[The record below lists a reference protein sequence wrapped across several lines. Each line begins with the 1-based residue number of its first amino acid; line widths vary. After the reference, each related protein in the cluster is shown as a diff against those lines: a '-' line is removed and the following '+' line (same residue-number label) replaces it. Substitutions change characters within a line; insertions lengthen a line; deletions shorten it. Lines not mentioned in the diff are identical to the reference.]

1 MYENKSL
8 IPDWD
13 TFRLVL
19 AIDRFGG
26 ISGAAKSLGVTHATI
41 SRRLARAENE
51 AGMQFFD
58 RLPAGLRLTKVGAAV
73 LKQAQTMEP
82 GLDQLERALV
92 STETGLAG
100 PLRITLPPLL
110 LTGNLAG
117 SIARFAEANPDI
129 ELHFVGDNQLLNLH
143 QREADVA
150 IRVTHKPPETLWGRK
165 LTEQSSGF
173 YAGTYWV
180 NKIQTSQ
187 DVHSLKLPL
196 ISFSSWASPVPKII
210 RAVCPNARVVARC
223 DDMVT
228 AVQMVKTGL
237 GVTRMPRFLGE
248 EMEGVSR
255 LEFLP
260 WENYFPIWCLTHPE
274 LRNAPRVKTF
284 MRFIGSTIAEQQD
297 AYFVKQN

>member
-26 ISGAAKSLGVTHATI
+26 ISGAAKSLGVTHATV
-41 SRRLARAENE
+41 SRRLARAEGE
-51 AGMQFFD
+51 ANMLFFE

-73 LKQAQTMEP
+73 LAQAEDMES
-82 GLDQLERALV
+82 GLDQLERRLV
-92 STETGLAG
+92 STETSLAG

-110 LTGNLAG
+110 LIGDLAG
-117 SIARFAEANPDI
+117 TVSRFARAHPEI
-129 ELHFVGDNQLLNLH
+129 ELHVVGDNQLLNLH

-165 LTEQSSGF
+165 VTEQSAGF
-173 YAGTYWV
+173 YAGTDWLAE
-180 NKIQTSQ
+180 NPISK
-187 DVHSLKLPL
+187 DLHAFELPL
-196 ISFSSWASPVPKII
+196 ISFSSWASPIPKIVKT
-210 RAVCPNARVVARC
+210 VCSNARVVARC
-223 DDMVT
+223 DDMVA
-228 AVQMVKTGL
+228 AVQMVKAGL

-248 EMEGVSR
+248 GTAGVTR

-260 WENYFPIWCLTHPE
+260 WERYFPIWVLTHPE
-274 LRNAPRVKTF
+274 LRNAPRVKAF
-284 MRFIGSTIAEQQD
+284 MRFVSSYIAERRSK
-297 AYFVKQN
+297 YVVE

>member
-8 IPDWD
+8 ISDWD

-51 AGMQFFD
+51 AGLPFFD
-58 RLPAGLRLTKVGAAV
+58 RLPAGLRLTQVGTAI
-73 LKQAQTMEP
+73 LQQAEAMEP
-82 GLDQLERALV
+82 GLHRLERALV
-92 STETGLAG
+92 ATETGLAG

-110 LTGNLAG
+110 LTGDLAG
-117 SIARFAEANPDI
+117 TIAKFAQAHPEI
-129 ELHFVGDNQLLNLH
+129 ELHFVGDNQLANLH

-165 LTEQSSGF
+165 LTEQSAGF
-173 YAGTYWV
+173 YASSDWWAK
-180 NKIQTSQ
+180 NPNPQ
-187 DVHSLKLPL
+187 DLQARTLPL
-196 ISFSSWASPVPKII
+196 ISFASWPSPVPKII
-210 RAVCPNARVVARC
+210 KTVCPNARVVAQC

-228 AVQMVKTGL
+228 AVQMVKAGL

-248 EMEGVSR
+248 GTAGVTR

-260 WENYFPIWCLTHPE
+260 WESYLPIWCLTHPD
-274 LRNAPRVKTF
+274 LRAAPRVKAF
-284 MRFIGSTIAEQQD
+284 MRFVSAAMAEQRSLYSVGQ
-297 AYFVKQN
+297 

>member
-26 ISGAAKSLGVTHATI
+26 ISGAAKSLGVTHATV
-41 SRRLARAENE
+41 SRRRARAECE
-51 AGMQFFD
+51 ASMLFFD

-73 LKQAQTMEP
+73 LAQAEDMEP
-82 GLDQLERALV
+82 GLDRLERTLV
-92 STETGLAG
+92 SAETGLAG

-110 LTGNLAG
+110 LIGDLAAT
-117 SIARFAEANPDI
+117 IARFAEAYPEI

-165 LTEQSSGF
+165 VTEQSAGF
-173 YAGTYWV
+173 YAGTGWLV
-180 NKIQTSQ
+180 ESQ
-187 DVHSLKLPL
+187 ISKDVQSFALPL
-196 ISFSSWASPVPKII
+196 ISFSSWASGVPKII
-210 RAVCPNARVVARC
+210 KTVCPNARVVARC
-223 DDMVT
+223 DDMVA
-228 AVQMVKTGL
+228 AVQMVKAGL

-248 EMEGVSR
+248 ETTGVTR

-260 WENYFPIWCLTHPE
+260 WERYFPVWCLTHPE
-274 LRNAPRVKTF
+274 LRNAPRVKAF
-284 MRFIGSTIAEQQD
+284 MRFVASAMAEQRSK
-297 AYFVKQN
+297 YFVE

>member
-58 RLPAGLRLTKVGAAV
+58 RLPAGLRLTKVGAAI

-100 PLRITLPPLL
+100 PLRVTLPPLL

-117 SIARFAEANPDI
+117 SIARFAEAHPEI

-165 LTEQSSGF
+165 LTEQSAAF
-173 YAGTYWV
+173 YAE
-180 NKIQTSQ
+180 
-187 DVHSLKLPL
+187 D
-196 ISFSSWASPVPKII
+196 
-210 RAVCPNARVVARC
+210 
-223 DDMVT
+223 
-228 AVQMVKTGL
+228 GL
-237 GVTRMPRFLGE
+237 GEKNSNFSGGSFTQASLDLFFKLGLTRA
-248 EMEGVSR
+248 
-255 LEFLP
+255 
-260 WENYFPIWCLTHPE
+260 ENYPNCLPE
-274 LRNAPRVKTF
+274 RACRGAMRRHGYCGSDGEGGPRRHT
-284 MRFIGSTIAEQQD
+284 D
-297 AYFVKQN
+297 AALLG